1 MAILFTIL
9 SGIFSS
15 VVSATVFGRAN
26 FAFSMVTDHG
36 AKECKR
42 HDLAL
47 KKLQGARDMG
57 QME

>member
-1 MAILFTIL
+1 MALLFTIL

-15 VVSATVFGRAN
+15 IVSAMVFGGAN
-26 FAFSMVTDHG
+26 LAFSMVTDHG
-36 AKECKR
+36 AKERKR

-47 KKLQGARDMG
+47 KKLQGARDKG